1 MILLLLLTAFLIFP
15 AFLLFL
21 FHKTLQPGP
30 KPPLQYPP
38 GPPGLPF
45 IGNLHQFDNATPH
58 IYLSQLSKKYG
69 PLVSMKLG
77 SVGLLVVS
85 SPDGAKEVL
94 KTHDLVFCS
103 RPRAL
108 GQHKLSYNG
117 SDFAFAPYN
126 DSWRELRKICVL
138 HLLSSKQVLSFRSI
152 REAEVLRTMREL
164 RVTATAT
171 AGEVVNLSRMMLS
184 LTSTLICRMAFG
196 KRLDEGGERRR
207 RFDELMIEC
216 QAMLGGVFVSDYMPW
231 FGWVDRV
238 SGMIGRLD
246 KVYKELDDFFEELI
260 DEHVA
265 MRGQSSG
272 NPNILDLLIQ
282 LKEDKS
288 CSIRLT
294 WGHVKAILMDIFVA
308 GTDTGAATVIWTM
321 TALIKNPA
329 TMKKLQ
335 NEIRDSVGKKGEV
348 NEEDLSKLAYLKA
361 VIKEALR
368 LHPPA
373 PILLPRETLGVCNI
387 KGYTIP
393 PKTMVLVN
401 AWAIARDPEY
411 WESPNDFIPERF
423 LDSNVDIIG
432 QDFQVI
438 PFGAGRRGCPAI
450 SMGLAIVE
458 LAVANLV
465 YSFDWELPPGMS
477 STQDIDMESLPG
489 IAMHKKN
496 PLCLVPINTHLHL

>member
-1 MILLLLLTAFLIFP
+1 MILVFLIIISFFP
-15 AFLLFL
+15 TLFRFLFLFLFL

-45 IGNLHQFDNATPH
+45 IGNLHQFDTATPH

-69 PLVSMKLG
+69 PLVSLKLG

-103 RPRAL
+103 RPKAL
-108 GQHKLSYNG
+108 GQHKLTYNG
-117 SDFAFAPYN
+117 SDFAFAPFS
-126 DSWRELRKICVL
+126 DSWRELRKICVR
-138 HLLSSKQVLSFRSI
+138 HLLSNRQVQSFRPI
-152 REAEVLRTMREL
+152 REAEVFRMMRE
-164 RVTATAT
+164 VCVSAS
-171 AGEVVNLSRMMLS
+171 AGEAINLSRMAWS

-196 KRLDEGGERRR
+196 KRLDEGGARRT
-207 RFDELMIEC
+207 RFDGVMSQC
-216 QAMLGGVFVSDYMPW
+216 QAMLGGVFVSDFLPG

-238 SGMIGRLD
+238 SGMIGRLE
-246 KVYKELDDFFEELI
+246 KVYKELDEFYEELI
-260 DEHVA
+260 DEHLHMSRQKNLA
-265 MRGQSSG
+265 
-272 NPNILDLLIQ
+272 NPDLLDLLIQ
-282 LKEDKS
+282 LKEDES
-288 CSIRLT
+288 CPIRLT
-294 WGHVKAILMDIFVA
+294 WDHVKAILMDIFVG

-335 NEIRDSVGKKGEV
+335 NEIRESFGKKGEV
-348 NEEDLSKLAYLKA
+348 NEDDLPKLGYLKA

-368 LHPPA
+368 LYPPA
-373 PILLPRETLGVCNI
+373 PLLIPRETLGVCNI
-387 KGYTIP
+387 NGYTIP

-411 WESPNDFIPERF
+411 WESPDEFKPERF
-423 LDSNVDIIG
+423 LNSDVDIVG

-450 SMGLAIVE
+450 SMGLVTLE
-458 LAVANLV
+458 LTLANLLH
-465 YSFDWELPPGMS
+465 SFDWQLPPGMS
-477 STQDIDMESLPG
+477 STQEIRTPESWW
-489 IAMHKKN
+489 
-496 PLCLVPINTHLHL
+496 